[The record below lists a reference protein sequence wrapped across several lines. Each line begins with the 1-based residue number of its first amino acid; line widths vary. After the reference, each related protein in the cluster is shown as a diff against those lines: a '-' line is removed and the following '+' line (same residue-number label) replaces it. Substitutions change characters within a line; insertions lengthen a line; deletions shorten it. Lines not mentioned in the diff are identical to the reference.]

1 MWERSQYT
9 FWGADGSGRWDWRP
23 GGPSTPIIA
32 APSPFEAIGE
42 LSAQVIDGRAVLSF
56 LNGGRGAVTQTAPYP
71 TGLWTAPRTQVTFAQ
86 APYLYAPIV
95 HPYSTL
101 ASAQLL
107 VSQWVDPGPNST
119 FYGVR
124 QWSGSVNGRIA
135 AGGRIAAELAV
146 TADEPARPGHRGPV
160 SPQWQRLPMA
170 DQIAIL
176 SDNCDD
182 RVSRA
187 DLAAATRAALARRRT
202 DRALSAP
209 RTDAR
214 R

>member
-9 FWGADGSGRWDWRP
+9 FWGADGTGRWDWRP
-23 GGPSTPIIA
+23 GGPSTPIIT
-32 APSPFEAIGE
+32 APSPSEAIGE
-42 LSAQVIDGRAVLSF
+42 ISAEVIEGRAVLSF

-86 APYLYAPIV
+86 APNLYAPVV

-101 ASAQLL
+101 GGAQLL
-107 VSQWVDPGPNST
+107 VSQWINPGPNST

-135 AGGRIAAELAV
+135 ARGAIADKLVV
-146 TADEPARPGHRGPV
+146 TADEPAYPGHVGPV
-160 SPQWQRLPMA
+160 SPQWHKLPA
-170 DQIAIL
+170 QDQIAIL

-187 DLAAATRAALARRRT
+187 DIAAATHAAIAR
-202 DRALSAP
+202 
-209 RTDAR
+209 
-214 R
+214 